1 MPLSWNEIKSRAV
14 KFSKDWESAS
24 EESAESQTFLNEF
37 FEVFG
42 INRRRVATFEK
53 PVKKIDGREGYID
66 LLWPGKI
73 LIEHKSKGK
82 NLEKA
87 KNQAIAYSFGLK
99 EDELPKYILLCDFD
113 KFRLFDL
120 DENIRH
126 EFVLKELV
134 KHVSLFGFIAGYEK
148 RIFKEEDPVNIEAA
162 ELMGKLHDKLKSIG
176 YIGHDLEV
184 YLVRLV
190 FCLFADDTNIFN
202 KDIFEDYI
210 KLQTKEDGSD
220 LASQIASLFFILN
233 KPAEER
239 LKNLNESLSD
249 FPYVNGKLFEEVLP
263 QASFDKEMRNI
274 LLESSRLDWGKISP
288 AVFGSLFQAVM
299 NPEERRSLGAHY
311 TSEKNILKVINSLF
325 LDELNKEFKD
335 IRTSHKQLLNFHEK
349 ISHLKFLD
357 PACGCGNFLVI
368 AYREL
373 RKLEIEILRI
383 LYDPD
388 KPQFNIKDMVWVDI
402 DQFYGIEIEEWP
414 ARISEVAMW
423 LMDHQMNIK
432 VSEEFGD
439 YYVRLPLKKI
449 ANIVHKNALQIGWE
463 SIVPKDKLSFILGNP
478 PFIGKHLQNEEQ
490 KKDIDKVLS
499 GVKGSGILDYVT
511 CWYIK
516 AAKYIQDSKIKVAF
530 VSTNSISQGEQVGV
544 LWNELF
550 NNYKIKIHFA
560 HRTFNWS
567 NEARGN
573 AAVHVV
579 IIGFAN
585 YDISEKRLFEYVD
598 IHGEPHEIKVKNI
611 NPYLV
616 EGKDF
621 ALITRK
627 NPIYNVPE
635 MLKGSQPTDDG
646 NLLMLDAEKNEYIES
661 EPQALKFVKPF
672 MSAKEFL
679 HNQKR
684 WCFWLVDANPTEIKQ
699 CPNLIKRIENVREF
713 RLKSQKTATVKWA
726 QMPSRFTENRQ
737 PNSDYIL
744 IPRHSSENRKYIPFG
759 FYSKDFIVADSCN
772 CIPNSTFYHFGILT
786 SIMHNAWIK
795 YTCG

>member
-1 MPLSWNEIKSRAV
+1 MPLSWNEIKTRAV

-113 KFRLFDL
+113 KFQLFDL

-126 EFVLKELV
+126 EFPLKELV

-176 YIGHDLEV
+176 YTGHDLEV

-210 KLQTKEDGSD
+210 KLHTKEDGSD

-233 KPAEER
+233 KPPEER

-263 QASFDKEMRNI
+263 QASFDREMRNI

-335 IRTSHKQLLNFHEK
+335 IRNSHKQLLNFHDK

-373 RKLEIEILRI
+373 RKLEIDILRI

-449 ANIVHKNALQIGWE
+449 ANIVNKNALQIDWE
-463 SIVPKDKLSFILGNP
+463 TIIPKDKLSFILGNP
-478 PFIGKHLQNEEQ
+478 PFIGKHFQ
-490 KKDIDKVLS
+490 DK
-499 GVKGSGILDYVT
+499 
-511 CWYIK
+511 
-516 AAKYIQDSKIKVAF
+516 
-530 VSTNSISQGEQVGV
+530 E
-544 LWNELF
+544 
-550 NNYKIKIHFA
+550 
-560 HRTFNWS
+560 
-567 NEARGN
+567 
-573 AAVHVV
+573 
-579 IIGFAN
+579 
-585 YDISEKRLFEYVD
+585 
-598 IHGEPHEIKVKNI
+598 
-611 NPYLV
+611 
-616 EGKDF
+616 
-621 ALITRK
+621 
-627 NPIYNVPE
+627 
-635 MLKGSQPTDDG
+635 
-646 NLLMLDAEKNEYIES
+646 
-661 EPQALKFVKPF
+661 
-672 MSAKEFL
+672 
-679 HNQKR
+679 
-684 WCFWLVDANPTEIKQ
+684 
-699 CPNLIKRIENVREF
+699 
-713 RLKSQKTATVKWA
+713 
-726 QMPSRFTENRQ
+726 
-737 PNSDYIL
+737 
-744 IPRHSSENRKYIPFG
+744 
-759 FYSKDFIVADSCN
+759 
-772 CIPNSTFYHFGILT
+772 
-786 SIMHNAWIK
+786 
-795 YTCG
+795 